1 MRNTDA
7 ADDSEDEYRSDE
19 SVDSDVQIAAQDRL
33 REDDD
38 DKLVANMSP

>member
-19 SVDSDVQIAAQDRL
+19 SVDSDVQIVAQDRL
-33 REDDD
+33 RMDDD
-38 DKLVANMSP
+38 VQLVAKMSP